1 MTKTITKT
9 TVRSA
14 PAGGIAG
21 LVERRRQAMGNAR
34 RTWADLVRMAADG
47 AELDMAQCEALGEA
61 GDLLELDNLE
71 ESFNADC
78 SGLRGV
84 LSAEQQLAE
93 IREENLPQR
102 MVNLAA
108 EIKQAED
115 RLRQLRSQRE
125 TCRIRF
131 ESCSLLTREIGDQ
144 KAKLP
149 RVFPN

>member
-1 MTKTITKT
+1 MKTKAMAAPRGGVAMISQQRRERL
-9 TVRSA
+9 RSA
-14 PAGGIAG
+14 ADTW
-21 LVERRRQAMGNAR
+21 RQ
-34 RTWADLVRMAADG
+34 LVRMAADG

-149 RVFPN
+149 RLFS